1 MDPDQELLCSNLSQS
16 ICSWPPSH
24 TRVASSIGK
33 DLGSKLGKKKAISLL
48 KKQTSEKDKIQHR
61 EQGAISFLAV
71 SSESDP

>member
-33 DLGSKLGKKKAISLL
+33 DLGSKLGKKKAISFL
-48 KKQTSEKDKIQHR
+48 KMQTSEQDKIKVLGQAGDLIPGR
-61 EQGAISFLAV
+61 LL
-71 SSESDP
+71 